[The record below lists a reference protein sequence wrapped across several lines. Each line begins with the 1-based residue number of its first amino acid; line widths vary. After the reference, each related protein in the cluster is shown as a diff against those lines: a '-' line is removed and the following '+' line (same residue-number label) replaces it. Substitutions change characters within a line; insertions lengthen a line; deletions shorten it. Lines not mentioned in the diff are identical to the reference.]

1 MSKEKL
7 YCLIRDIKNE
17 GKAGTK
23 VINKAIGHEMMRNWC
38 LLEAWFKKSYKINI
52 RQLLSKIAHWNMNQ
66 KVPV

>member
-23 VINKAIGHEMMRNWC
+23 VINKAIGHEMMRN
-38 LLEAWFKKSYKINI
+38 
-52 RQLLSKIAHWNMNQ
+52 
-66 KVPV
+66 